1 MNGTTM
7 GCEGRR
13 NMLVLCQVYPPGLAV
28 CTVESPGSVYADA
41 TGGNDTGTMEAAGR
55 VGTCSATAVPVG
67 PCCGGAVTEVSV
79 CGFYGN
85 AECVDAPCPG
95 T

>member
-1 MNGTTM
+1 
-7 GCEGRR
+7 
-13 NMLVLCQVYPPGLAV
+13 MLALCQVYRPVLAV
-28 CTVESPGSVYADA
+28 CTVESPGSVYYEA
-41 TGGNDTGTMEAAGR
+41 TGGNDTGMMEAAGR

-79 CGFYGN
+79 YGYYDC
-85 AECVDAPCPG
+85 AECAGDPCPR